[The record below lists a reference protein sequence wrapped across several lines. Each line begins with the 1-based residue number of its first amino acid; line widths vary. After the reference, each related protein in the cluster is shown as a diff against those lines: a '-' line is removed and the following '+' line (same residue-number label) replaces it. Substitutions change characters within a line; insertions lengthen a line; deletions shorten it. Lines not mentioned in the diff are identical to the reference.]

1 MEEQR
6 RKLRRRGWLQSDV
19 EWKRKS
25 KNGKERRETIRIK
38 ENVERKRITYERG
51 LGAVYREK

>member
-25 KNGKERRETIRIK
+25 KNGRERRETIRRK

-51 LGAVYREK
+51 LGAVY